1 MPSVNT
7 KEKQAGLSL
16 PRTEK
21 HDVRSVDSFTR
32 PLEFGGKVHLH
43 KMCKQCFREGRSPA
57 KSTINHGIDESGHVA
72 DNEPDDTICAATSTH
87 RFGRKTI
94 TLSHHVFSN
103 GSGWKQRHSLPQPT
117 VPLLAYVCST
127 DYKHFGLSL
136 SSYPQGGQVTT
147 IAHTGCQ
154 SCLIGLKLACRLGFK
169 QTDRIPVEHKM
180 SAANK

>member
-16 PRTEK
+16 PRTAK
-21 HDVRSVDSFTR
+21 HDVRSVDSHS
-32 PLEFGGKVHLH
+32 PGHWDLVGKVRLH

-57 KSTINHGIDESGHVA
+57 KNTINHGIDESGHVA

-103 GSGWKQRHSLPQPT
+103 GSGWQQRRSLPQQR
-117 VPLLAYVCST
+117 YHSW
-127 DYKHFGLSL
+127 
-136 SSYPQGGQVTT
+136 
-147 IAHTGCQ
+147 HTCAAQ
-154 SCLIGLKLACRLGFK
+154 IINTLACHFLHTHKVDRLPPL
-169 QTDRIPVEHKM
+169 QIQ
-180 SAANK
+180 AARAA